1 MARCAIPTWCSEAR
15 FRARSSASSACISRC
30 GRTSS
35 SPRKLR
41 KSLKSARPRSR
52 ATDMDLDVVDTAS
65 GKKGSVKLPLQF
77 EEQVRPDLIR
87 KAYQYY
93 ASHKR
98 QPWGADPEAGKRSS
112 ATVSRRRRQY
122 RGAYGIGISRVP
134 RKILSR
140 RGRRMNWV
148 GAFAPNTV
156 GGRRSHPA
164 KADKIWTKKINKKE
178 RRKAIRSA
186 ISATVLKD
194 LVAKRGHVVP
204 DNYPFVLDKNFEE
217 L

>member
-87 KAYQYY
+87 SEEHTSELQ
-93 ASHKR
+93 SQFH
-98 QPWGADPEAGKRSS
+98 
-112 ATVSRRRRQY
+112 
-122 RGAYGIGISRVP
+122 
-134 RKILSR
+134 
-140 RGRRMNWV
+140 
-148 GAFAPNTV
+148 
-156 GGRRSHPA
+156 
-164 KADKIWTKKINKKE
+164 
-178 RRKAIRSA
+178 
-186 ISATVLKD
+186 
-194 LVAKRGHVVP
+194 LVCRLLLEK
-204 DNYPFVLDKNFEE
+204 
-217 L
+217 